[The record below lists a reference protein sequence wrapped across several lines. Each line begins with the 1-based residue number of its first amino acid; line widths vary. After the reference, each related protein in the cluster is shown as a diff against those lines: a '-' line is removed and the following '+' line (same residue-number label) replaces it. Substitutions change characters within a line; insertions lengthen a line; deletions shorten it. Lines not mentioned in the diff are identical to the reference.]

1 MEAKKLAWVL
11 LSCALWSDS
20 RAWAAEAEP
29 EPAAG
34 AAKPMVRAALLP
46 DTENMAAQLMP
57 ADGAVRGLDGYQW
70 LDTAKQQGMLVH
82 RAAFKAPGKGVALLV
97 SADAGAYG
105 GGSLLGQ
112 LRQSLPA
119 KDWHSYLVGL
129 PLQGQLPAEKQSEVL
144 VQRVT
149 QALGLLQA
157 AHPES
162 PIVVFG
168 EGSVCAALAPLFTT
182 DGTADG
188 TLASAGLVLLNQ
200 PPPTATNGALS
211 VLQIPTL
218 VLQVLPH
225 RYPAGYPLA
234 QAVELRQLPRV
245 SPRQPKSLVVRQVQG
260 WLRQFEKP

>member
-11 LSCALWSDS
+11 LSCALWPASL
-20 RAWAAEAEP
+20 AWAAEAEP
-29 EPAAG
+29 EPTSA

-57 ADGAVRGLDGYQW
+57 TDGAARGLDGYQW
-70 LDTAKQQGMLVH
+70 LDAAKEQGMLVH

-97 SADAGAYG
+97 SADAGAYS

-119 KDWHSYLVGL
+119 KGWHSYLVGL
-129 PLQGQLPAEKQSEVL
+129 PLQGQLPLEKQTEVL

-149 QALGLLQA
+149 QAFGLLQA
-157 AHPES
+157 AHPQS

-168 EGSVCAALAPLFTT
+168 EGSVCDGLAPLFTV
-182 DGTADG
+182 DG

-200 PPPTATNGALS
+200 PPPTATDGALS

-260 WLRQFEKP
+260 WLRQFEQP

>member
-11 LSCALWSDS
+11 LSCALWTVSP
-20 RAWAAEAEP
+20 AWAAEAEP
-29 EPAAG
+29 ESTAA

-70 LDTAKQQGMLVH
+70 LDTAKQQGLLVH
-82 RAAFKAPGKGVALLV
+82 RAAYNAPGKGVALLV
-97 SADAGAYG
+97 SADARAHS

-112 LRQSLPA
+112 LRRSLPA
-119 KDWHSYLVGL
+119 RDWHSYLVGL
-129 PLQGQLPAEKQSEVL
+129 PLQGQSPTEKQIEIL

-149 QALGLLQA
+149 QAFGLLQA
-157 AHPES
+157 AHPNS

-168 EGSVCAALAPLFTT
+168 EGSVCDALAPLFTT
-182 DGTADG
+182 DGALVG
-188 TLASAGLVLLNQ
+188 AGLVLLNQ
-200 PPPTATNGALS
+200 PPPRATDGALS

-260 WLRQFEKP
+260 WLRRFEKP